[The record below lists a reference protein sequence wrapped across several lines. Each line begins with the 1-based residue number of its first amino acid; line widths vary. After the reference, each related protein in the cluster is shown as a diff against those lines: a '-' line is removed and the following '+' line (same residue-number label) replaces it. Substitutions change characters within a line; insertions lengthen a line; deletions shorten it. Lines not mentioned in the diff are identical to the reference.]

1 MITVRTAFSSSLL
14 LAAAL
19 TSGAALAAPAPQPKE
34 GGVPHTD
41 PADKTVQHTKVT
53 RGPGSARTR
62 ATQQALA
69 DRHLYDGKI
78 DGVWGAKTEA
88 ALRDFQ
94 SRNNLQAT
102 GELNPETENALGI
115 TADKADKQ
123 PVSYTDAPRTAPPT
137 KDDATTNVQLNTLT
151 PEQAK
156 EMQQRLQLLGYYR
169 GPIDGSLGEGTRSA
183 LERYFRH
190 QADLASKG
198 VISNA
203 AIGLFGTEP
212 RDVKTTTEK

>member
-1 MITVRTAFSSSLL
+1 MITIRTAFSSSLL

-41 PADKTVQHTKVT
+41 AADKTAQHVKVT
-53 RGPGSARTR
+53 RGPGYERTR
-62 ATQQALA
+62 ATQHALA
-69 DRHLYDGKI
+69 ERHLYDGKV

-102 GELNPETENALGI
+102 GELNRETEDALGI
-115 TADKADKQ
+115 TADKQ
-123 PVSYTDAPRTAPPT
+123 PVSYTDAPRTAPPA
-137 KDDATTNVQLNTLT
+137 KEDASTNVQLSTLT
-151 PEQAK
+151 QDQAK

-169 GPIDGSLGEGTRSA
+169 GPIDGSLGEGTRGA
-183 LERYFRH
+183 LEHYFRH

-198 VISNA
+198 VISTA